1 MSRHDARF
9 VAMILWMKMKM
20 MNENMMD
27 KMKMKMNGNM
37 NEKTMETWNGKM
49 KNEDEWEKYWNND
62 WWYGGNGWWM
72 ENMMVK
78 NDGTWNGY
86 GGWYMMGEKWSNEP
100 SIMPT
105 HYLYILYIY
114 QQIE

>member
-37 NEKTMETWNGKM
+37 NEKTMET
-49 KNEDEWEKYWNND
+49 
-62 WWYGGNGWWM
+62 
-72 ENMMVK
+72 
-78 NDGTWNGY
+78 
-86 GGWYMMGEKWSNEP
+86 
-100 SIMPT
+100 
-105 HYLYILYIY
+105 
-114 QQIE
+114 